1 MMPGGPTGFPPGAGF
16 NVPNNMPHMN
26 NAPPPLGNFA
36 PFSQM
41 GGNIFG
47 NMPGNNMNAPNM
59 SNEAAKKNKAGGSD
73 NAGANDIPN
82 DNKLGKH

>member
-26 NAPPPLGNFA
+26 NAPPPIGNFA
-36 PFSQM
+36 PFNQM
-41 GGNIFG
+41 GGFG

-59 SNEAAKKNKAGGSD
+59 GNEAAKKNKAGGE
-73 NAGANDIPN
+73 NAAANEIPN
-82 DNKLGKH
+82 DNKLGE